1 MNKNTKHAR
10 AKGYCSMK
18 DMNGGGNKV
27 YAGSKCD
34 TRWDNSNSDHRKS
47 KQYKV
52 SKG

>member
-1 MNKNTKHAR
+1 
-10 AKGYCSMK
+10 MK

-27 YAGSKCD
+27 YTGSRCD
-34 TRWDNSNSDHRKS
+34 TRWDNPNSNHRKA